1 MEGRQSPRA
10 GRQGRRSSPEVL
22 LFGTSAM
29 AVAAVAFFLILQPSA
44 PWLETILELMA
55 LGGIVGAGTGV
66 LLRRWRDR
74 AVVGFLNAFLGV
86 TIAIYVARLILAT
99 VQPGEYLWILG
110 VLLALLFG
118 IPAGLAGV
126 AGAFLAGLAAFRP
139 RRDVECAL

>member
-86 TIAIYVARLILAT
+86 TIAIFVACLLLVHVST
-99 VQPGEYLWILG
+99 GLVQWVHGG
-110 VLLALLFG
+110 MSVLTF
-118 IPAGLAGV
+118 V
-126 AGAFLAGLAAFRP
+126 
-139 RRDVECAL
+139 

>member
-55 LGGIVGAGTGV
+55 LGGIVGASTGV

-86 TIAIYVARLILAT
+86 TIAIYVAGLILAT

-126 AGAFLAGLAAFRP
+126 AGAILAGLAAFRP
-139 RRDVECAL
+139 RRDVERAL

>member
-55 LGGIVGAGTGV
+55 LGGIVGAGTGF

-74 AVVGFLNAFLGV
+74 AVVGFLSAFLGI
-86 TIAIYVARLILAT
+86 TIAIYVAGLILASS
-99 VQPGEYLWILG
+99 QPGEYGWGLG
-110 VLLALLFG
+110 VVRALVFG
-118 IPAGLAGV
+118 L
-126 AGAFLAGLAAFRP
+126 
-139 RRDVECAL
+139 